1 MRKEIQA
8 IEWVLLISGIVLLW
22 NGSVYLLFFI
32 RLFQVYFFLMT
43 FGMGLWIA
51 VRYLKRYKKKNIVIF
66 HLKKKD
72 ELAGALIIKS
82 IQLLIIVSLATMY
95 RGETNLFV
103 PIAIAF
109 IYFAIQIGKFGQPK
123 LVFHSP
129 NLYKDAIFFE
139 QLEVSLFDIYEDGV
153 MIHEEKEVVVL
164 FDELDDTKFR
174 NEVEFEEN
182 QILDD
187 VLLTDGDNEITRN
200 FINEIRQYANKLE
213 IPIQQK
219 QGKIAHE

>member
-8 IEWVLLISGIVLLW
+8 IEWVLLISGIILLW
-22 NGSVYLLFFI
+22 SGSVYLLFFI

-51 VRYLKRYKKKNIVIF
+51 VRYFKRYKKKNIVIF
-66 HLKKKD
+66 HLKKRD

-82 IQLLIIVSLATMY
+82 IQLLAIVSMAIMY
-95 RGETNLFV
+95 RGEDNLFIPV
-103 PIAIAF
+103 AVAF
-109 IYFAIQIGKFGQPK
+109 IYFAIQVGKFGQPK

-139 QLEVSLFDIYEDGV
+139 QLEVSSFDIYEDGIV
-153 MIHEEKEVVVL
+153 IHEEKEVTVL
-164 FDELDDTKFR
+164 FDELDATKFR

-187 VLLTDGDNEITRN
+187 ILLTDGDNEITRN
-200 FINEIRQYANKLE
+200 FINEIEQYATKLE

-219 QGKIAHE
+219 QGKITHE